1 MTSNR
6 PKTESARAGRNK
18 PAPHPESDPHP
29 TSGATASA
37 DSMTVL
43 TAEMLQSMMGS
54 LKTDIFSK
62 IDTSAT
68 TLRSEMILVKD
79 ELKKSIERIQN
90 KLDAHGVVLS
100 ELERGATD
108 HSTRITELEANVGS
122 LTTRVTYLDN
132 RCEDLEGRMRRNNI
146 RLLGIPEGV
155 EGPRP
160 TEFVAGLLQE
170 LLGLDEKPLLD
181 RAHRTLRSRPREGE
195 PPRPFV
201 IRVHFFHVRNDML
214 KRSGDASPLLY
225 KGRRVSIFPD
235 YTTAVAK
242 KRASF
247 GDVKRQ
253 LRACPGVKYGLIYP
267 AVLRLTLPD
276 SSTHR
281 FEDPAVAAD
290 FIKNRVNKAVVPPP
304 GL

>member
-1 MTSNR
+1 MISSLIHPDQVGFIHHRYSADNIRRFLNIMRSVRDESSPMAALFLDAEKAFDRVEWQYLLLTLESFGFGR
-6 PKTESARAGRNK
+6 TFIKWIGLLYKEPKAAVVTNGTISPCFRLGRGTRQGCPLSPLLFTLALEPLAAAIRLDPNFPGIQIGPSRHK
-18 PAPHPESDPHP
+18 LMLYADGILLYVSDP
-29 TSGATASA
+29 
-37 DSMTVL
+37 
-43 TAEMLQSMMGS
+43 
-54 LKTDIFSK
+54 
-62 IDTSAT
+62 
-68 TLRSEMILVKD
+68 
-79 ELKKSIERIQN
+79 
-90 KLDAHGVVLS
+90 
-100 ELERGATD
+100 
-108 HSTRITELEANVGS
+108 
-122 LTTRVTYLDN
+122 
-132 RCEDLEGRMRRNNI
+132 
-146 RLLGIPEGV
+146 
-155 EGPRP
+155 
-160 TEFVAGLLQE
+160 E

-290 FIKNRVNKAVVPPP
+290 FIKNRVKKAVMPPP

>member
-6 PKTESARAGRNK
+6 SKTESARAGRNK
-18 PAPHPESDPHP
+18 PVPSPESDPLP

-79 ELKKSIERIQN
+79 ELKKSVERIQN

-100 ELERGATD
+100 ELERGASD
-108 HSTRITELEANVGS
+108 HSTRIAELEANVGS
-122 LTTRVTYLDN
+122 LTSRVTYLDN

>member
-1 MTSNR
+1 
-6 PKTESARAGRNK
+6 
-18 PAPHPESDPHP
+18 
-29 TSGATASA
+29 
-37 DSMTVL
+37 
-43 TAEMLQSMMGS
+43 
-54 LKTDIFSK
+54 
-62 IDTSAT
+62 
-68 TLRSEMILVKD
+68 MILVKD
-79 ELKKSIERIQN
+79 ELKRSIERIQN

-108 HSTRITELEANVGS
+108 HSTRITELEVNVGS

-160 TEFVAGLLQE
+160 TESVAGLLQE

-181 RAHRTLRSRPREGE
+181 RAHRTLREPTGEESRYFR
-195 PPRPFV
+195 
-201 IRVHFFHVRNDML
+201 
-214 KRSGDASPLLY
+214 
-225 KGRRVSIFPD
+225 D

-281 FEDPAVAAD
+281 FEDPAVAA
-290 FIKNRVNKAVVPPP
+290 ISSKT
-304 GL
+304 G

>member
-18 PAPHPESDPHP
+18 PAPSPESDPLP

-37 DSMTVL
+37 DSTTVL

-79 ELKKSIERIQN
+79 ELKRSIERIQN

-100 ELERGATD
+100 KLEITD

-146 RLLGIPEGV
+146 RLLGIPEGA

-170 LLGLDEKPLLD
+170 LLGLDEKLLLD

-214 KRSGDASPLLY
+214 KRSGDASPFLY

-253 LRACPGVKYGLIYP
+253 LHACPGVKYGLIYP

>member
-18 PAPHPESDPHP
+18 PAPSPESDPLP

-37 DSMTVL
+37 DSTTVL

-79 ELKKSIERIQN
+79 ELKRSIERIQN

-146 RLLGIPEGV
+146 RLLGIPEGA

-170 LLGLDEKPLLD
+170 LLGLDEKLLLD

-214 KRSGDASPLLY
+214 KRSGDASPFLY

>member
-18 PAPHPESDPHP
+18 PAPSPESDPLP

-37 DSMTVL
+37 DSTTVL

-68 TLRSEMILVKD
+68 TIRSEMILVKD
-79 ELKKSIERIQN
+79 ELKRSIERIQN

-146 RLLGIPEGV
+146 RLLGIPEGA

-170 LLGLDEKPLLD
+170 LLGLDEKLLLD

-195 PPRPFV
+195 PSRPFV